1 MSVVALS
8 SQTKSLNPAFERS
21 VLTKQRSS
29 AVIKNNY
36 RQASKLTRQMTER
49 TLEQVSDIHIRMEEA
64 EECAG

>member
-1 MSVVALS
+1 M
-8 SQTKSLNPAFERS
+8 
-21 VLTKQRSS
+21 LTKQRSS